1 VADALLNIE
10 GLTKRFGGIVA
21 SDNIVLDVRRG
32 ELHAIIGPNG
42 AGKTTLIG
50 QLTGELAP
58 NAGRVHFDGQ
68 DITELRVYERNQLG
82 LARSFQITSL
92 FPDFSALDNVALAVQ
107 AHAGHSFHFW
117 RDARSEPELREP
129 ARAALKR
136 VGLEQRADVM
146 VSNLSHGEHRQ
157 LELAMALATK
167 PRMLLLDE
175 PMAGLGPEESARMVR
190 TLRELKQELT
200 ILLIEHDME
209 AVFAL
214 ADRITVLVYGRVIA
228 SGMPA
233 DIRANAEVRQAY
245 LGEQEVVTAGAR
257 HG

>member
-1 VADALLNIE
+1 VTDARVDTLLEID
-10 GLTKRFGGIVA
+10 GLTKRFGGVIA
-21 SDNIVLDVRRG
+21 SDAISLGVRRG

-50 QLTGELAP
+50 QLAGEIAP
-58 NAGRVHFDGQ
+58 DAGRIRFEGG
-68 DITELRVYERNQLG
+68 DITALPTYRRSQIG

-92 FPDFSALDNVALAVQ
+92 FLDFTALDNVALAVQ

-117 RDARSEPELREP
+117 RSARGETGLRVP
-129 ARAALKR
+129 ARAALAR
-136 VGLEQRADVM
+136 VGLAERSDVL

-157 LELAMALATK
+157 LEIAMALATT

-175 PMAGLGPEESARMVR
+175 PMAGMGPEESARMVR
-190 TLRELKQELT
+190 TLRELKRELT

-214 ADRITVLVYGRVIA
+214 ADRITVLVYGRIIA
-228 SGMPA
+228 SGSPEA
-233 DIRANAEVRQAY
+233 IRANAEVREAY
-245 LGEQEVVTAGAR
+245 LGEQEQA

>member
-1 VADALLNIE
+1 VTEPLLEID
-10 GLTKRFGGIVA
+10 GLIKRFGGVVA
-21 SDNIVLDVRRG
+21 SDSIMLALPPG

-50 QLTGELAP
+50 QLTGEIAP
-58 NAGRVHFDGQ
+58 DGGRIRFGGG
-68 DITELRVYERNQLG
+68 DITALPTYQRSMLG

-92 FPDFSALDNVALAVQ
+92 FLDFTALDNVALAVQ
-107 AHAGHSFHFW
+107 AHAGHSFRFW
-117 RDARSEPELREP
+117 RDARSESELREP
-129 ARAALKR
+129 AHAALAR
-136 VGLEQRADVM
+136 VGLSERADVVVASM
-146 VSNLSHGEHRQ
+146 SHGEHRQ
-157 LELAMALATK
+157 LEIAMALATR

-175 PMAGLGPEESARMVR
+175 PMAGMGPEESARMVK

-228 SGMPA
+228 SGAPDA
-233 DIRANAEVRQAY
+233 IRANLEVRQAY
-245 LGEQEVVTAGAR
+245 LGEQEAVTD